1 MHQAYR
7 QWSIADGNDST
18 PMEVDALMKGKDK
31 KNGKGKGKEK
41 SKEKGKAKNKD
52 KPKEGTSDTSSMKC
66 FSAWRKAAPER
77 IAPNSRPGSLRR
89 RQWGHEREEL
99 CELIMIDSGASVH
112 VSSSMTRPLLTASGA
127 EMKQHGM

>member
-66 FSAWRKAAPER
+66 FFCMEKGRARKDCPKFSAWLAKKKTV
-77 IAPNSRPGSLRR
+77 
-89 RQWGHEREEL
+89 GHEREEL